1 MRVLKHNLFRQF
13 ISIGLIIFGIVFVSL
28 GIVLPKVLVPIYEKN
43 IYNYLKQPLDFI
55 DTDIG
60 TSEIMS
66 DIAYIFVTS
75 KQTLIVSDNF
85 SKVIEMKPTQ
95 ILTEIDSPFG
105 KINYN
110 NKVYYYYS
118 SGSDYISKIAITND
132 AYISQIKEDVLFVIF
147 PILFVT
153 LLLILALI
161 IMWTRRLVIKIYYL
175 KEKISNID
183 SDKYD
188 ELYVRE
194 HFMDDELNALSKVID
209 DMHVSLKM
217 QEEYKNQ
224 TYQSISHDLKTP
236 ITVMKSYIEAIED
249 GITDLPTGGAVIKD
263 QIYKLENK
271 VHSLLYLN
279 KISYLKD
286 HIDYTDSEVDV
297 SPIIESSLE
306 KFRYQ
311 KPQIE
316 WEVKIKENPMFTG
329 TFDLWEAI
337 VDNLL
342 NNFIRYADKKIR
354 IVVKKDTIIF
364 YNDGPNI
371 ESNLLK
377 DLFNP
382 YKKGIHGKFGLGLS
396 IIEKSLCLMGY
407 SIFAKNERK
416 GVTFTIVKSDIC
428 KTNTT
433 KEKQ

>member
-1 MRVLKHNLFRQF
+1 
-13 ISIGLIIFGIVFVSL
+13 
-28 GIVLPKVLVPIYEKN
+28 
-43 IYNYLKQPLDFI
+43 
-55 DTDIG
+55 
-60 TSEIMS
+60 
-66 DIAYIFVTS
+66 
-75 KQTLIVSDNF
+75 
-85 SKVIEMKPTQ
+85 
-95 ILTEIDSPFG
+95 
-105 KINYN
+105 
-110 NKVYYYYS
+110 
-118 SGSDYISKIAITND
+118 
-132 AYISQIKEDVLFVIF
+132 
-147 PILFVT
+147 
-153 LLLILALI
+153 
-161 IMWTRRLVIKIYYL
+161 MWTRRLVIKIYYL

>member
-13 ISIGLIIFGIVFVSL
+13 ISIGLIIFGIVFISL
-28 GIVLPKVLVPIYEKN
+28 GVVLPKVLLPIYEKN

-60 TSEIMS
+60 TSEIIS

-75 KQTLIVSDNF
+75 KQTIIVSDNF
-85 SKVIEMKPTQ
+85 SKVIEIKPTQ
-95 ILTEIDSPFG
+95 ILTEINSPFG
-105 KINYN
+105 KFTYN

-118 SGSDYISKIAITND
+118 SGGEYISKIAITND

-153 LLLILALI
+153 LLLILTLI
-161 IMWTRRLVIKIYYL
+161 IVWTRRLVVKIYYL
-175 KEKISNID
+175 KDKISNID

-188 ELYVRE
+188 ELYVKE
-194 HFMDDELNALSKVID
+194 HLMDDELNALSKVID
-209 DMHVSLKM
+209 DMHVTLKM

-224 TYQSISHDLKTP
+224 TYQTISHDLKTP

-249 GITDLPTGGAVIKD
+249 GITDLKTGGSVIKE

-286 HIDYTDSEVDV
+286 HIDYTNSEIDV
-297 SPIIESSLE
+297 SIIIDSALE

-311 KPQIE
+311 KPDIN
-316 WEVKIKENPMFTG
+316 WEVKIGEAPIFTG

-354 IVVKKDTIIF
+354 IVVKKDTILF

-371 ESNLLK
+371 EENLLN

-407 SIFAKNERK
+407 SIFIKNERK
-416 GVTFTIVKSDIC
+416 GVTFKIIKSDVC
-428 KTNTT
+428 KSNMT
-433 KEKQ
+433 KEK